1 MKFKKL
7 ISFITAMIM
16 TITAVSV
23 PVYAQDNKKA
33 SAPVTITVGKGSG
46 YDFTTIKDALDSIS
60 VIPTEYNNATIN
72 IDKGIYEEDIT
83 VDIPYVR
90 FVNTSKGDVV
100 ITNDKANGHADSSK
114 NFGTQKSATVTIDK
128 SATGFK
134 AENITFK
141 NGYNID
147 FDDREQTQA
156 VALVSLADK
165 VVFDNCKFLGRQDT
179 LYLKGASKGQDVYG
193 SADNARV
200 YLKNCYIEGTVDFI
214 FGDATAY
221 FEKCKL
227 NMAYHEKGG
236 HFTAA
241 NTTLFN
247 TGFVFD
253 NCTLTVDPKY
263 TADLKNKI
271 DLGRPWQADANYP
284 NYGSQ
289 TVYINCTMPSLLNP
303 DGFKTWNEETIA
315 EKIRFYEYGSKNTDT
330 KHRASFVKILTD
342 EQAAAYSRD
351 NVFGDWNPDMT
362 ARKTKSTVSGITLDK
377 YDIKIPMGSEDT
389 VKAYVLPNDSSNRSV
404 TYKSSDESIVTVDK
418 SGKLKAIKLGKA
430 VITAETAENN
440 FTVTAK
446 VEVIAPRTDIP
457 AVTGARIEHKDE
469 ILPGDTITLNYN
481 YELASD
487 TKIDKAL
494 IRWSAVDPAT
504 KEEILIKEGRGE
516 DLKKYDVRSE
526 DGGYFIKA
534 SVFPETATTY
544 GKYGKAVEAATG
556 TSVTKKNNSVY
567 LREGFNDLHRWKAVN
582 SAGKTTPFTAV
593 DDRGNKLIT
602 NESNESDNFSII
614 EYNNSANGSIWKNAD
629 YELRMRF
636 NPTLKG
642 WDGDSYFD
650 FYTAYNGKENSYYK
664 YRLVRGG
671 NTNSLKAYLYRKEKG
686 GEETLIGSDEKALSN
701 VVAQNS
707 GENNPWFRIKIT
719 TEENKVTALFIND
732 EDMKTLSTILYKEN
746 AALDG
751 GFAAIECFGRNE
763 ALLID
768 TLNVLGEDDLSGE
781 NTVRVYLAGDS
792 TVKSWGTDNSIGG
805 WGEYLKYYFNDNV
818 KIINKS
824 EGGRSTRSYINQG
837 RLDEIL
843 NEIRPNDFI
852 FIQLGTND
860 ARTDENAFLEHSV
873 EVGTPDANGIY
884 PTTEGKLTETPQNL
898 YQSYLNAEYG
908 YKETYY
914 PYKSGTYKWYLRQ
927 FVEKAR
933 EKGAIPVLIT
943 PVSRVFFDE
952 NGKIK
957 PHHGENDAY
966 VECVKQ
972 VAAETNTILIDM
984 FAITKDLYESYGQRV
999 TESIQNIKDDG
1010 SMDITHYNK
1019 FGSNII
1025 ASKLVAELA
1034 RQGINIAQDAVAS
1047 RKAVSKTDDIRKSDL
1062 YIVGD
1067 DAAAGYYKDDAYAL
1081 QKNGWGEYIDDY
1093 FVDRLTVHN
1102 YAKQGES
1109 IKTFTQTENYDE
1121 VFYNIKSGDY
1131 IMINFGETDSVK
1143 KDTDLSGDKDT
1154 QGSFKNYLCEYYI
1167 KPAAEIGAVPIIIT
1181 PVRERAF
1188 NADGTTA
1195 ESYGEYAKAMAE
1207 VAAELGVGYVNLNEE
1222 SALMYNELGKD
1233 NSKIFNP
1240 LYKDKTMGA
1249 GGYDNSNL
1257 SDYGADMM
1265 AAKIAS
1271 QLKFSSVTLKNY
1283 ENTAAEN
1290 KSSGN
1295 FITKADFAD
1304 KLMAV
1309 LGYDYDIYIN
1319 FADVE
1324 KGKPYYNGVGVAKS
1338 IGAAVGDSNGN
1349 FNPENPI
1356 SKSEAE
1362 FMVKKA
1368 LKVKEY
1374 DITGF
1379 VSSEGDTLTKEDAGK
1394 IFCNLYEV
1402 YK

>member
-1 MKFKKL
+1 MKLKKI
-7 ISFITAMIM
+7 ISLLAATVMVITAI
-16 TITAVSV
+16 
-23 PVYAQDNKKA
+23 PVNAQENKKA
-33 SAPVTITVGKGSG
+33 VAPVTISVGKGSG
-46 YDFTTIKDALDSIS
+46 YDFNTIKEALDSIT
-60 VIPTEYNNATIN
+60 VTPTEYNSATIN
-72 IDKGIYEEDIT
+72 IDKGVYEEDIT
-83 VDIPYVR
+83 VNIPYVH
-90 FVNTSKGDVV
+90 FVNESKGDVI

-128 SATGFK
+128 SATGFN

-214 FGDATAY
+214 FGDATAF

-227 NMAYHEKGG
+227 NMAYSEKGG
-236 HFTAA
+236 HFTAP

-253 NCTLTVDPKY
+253 SCTLTVDPKY
-263 TADLKNKI
+263 TSDLKNKI
-271 DLGRPWQADANYP
+271 DLGRPWQSDGNYP

-289 TVYINCTMPSLLNP
+289 SVYINCTMPAILNP
-303 DGFKTWNEETIA
+303 DGFRTWNEDTVV
-315 EKIRFYEYGSKNTDT
+315 EKIRFYEYGSKNTDMSY
-330 KHRASFVKILTD
+330 RASFVKKLSD

-351 NVFGDWNPDMT
+351 NVLGSWNPDMT
-362 ARKTKSTVSGITLDK
+362 AKKTSVKVSDITLDK
-377 YDIKIPMGSEDT
+377 YDIKLPMGTEDT
-389 VKAYVLPNDSSNRSV
+389 LKPYVLPDNSSNKTV
-404 TYKSSDESIVTVDK
+404 TYKSSDESIVSVDK
-418 SGKLKAIKLGKA
+418 NGKLKALDLGKA

-440 FTVTAK
+440 FSVTAK

-457 AVTGARIEHKDE
+457 KVTSAKIEHKDE
-469 ILPGDTITLNYN
+469 ILPNDSITFNYN
-481 YELASD
+481 YELDSD
-487 TKIDKAL
+487 KKIDKAL
-494 IRWSAVDPAT
+494 IRWSAVDPDT

-516 DLKKYDVRSE
+516 DAKKYDVRSE

-534 SVFPETATTY
+534 SVFPETTTTY
-544 GKYGKAVEAATG
+544 GKYGTAVEAATG
-556 TSVTKKNNSVY
+556 TSVTKKSNAAY
-567 LREGFNDLHRWKAVN
+567 LREGFNDLHRWKVTN
-582 SAGKTTPFTAV
+582 SAGKTTPFASL
-593 DDRGNKLIT
+593 DDRGNKLVT
-602 NESNESDNFSII
+602 NENDEKGDFSLM
-614 EYNNSANGSIWKNAD
+614 EYNKTANEKNWNNAE

-650 FYTAYNGKENSYYK
+650 FYTDYNGKDSSYYK

-671 NTNSLKAYLYRKEKG
+671 NTNSLKAYLYRKENG

-707 GENNPWFRIKIT
+707 GENNPWFRIKIK
-719 TEENKVTALFIND
+719 TENNKLSALFIND
-732 EDMKTLSTILYKEN
+732 DDMKTLSTIFYKETAPLN
-746 AALDG
+746 S
-751 GFAAIECFGRNE
+751 GFAAIECYGRGE
-763 ALLID
+763 ALLLD
-768 TLNVLGEDDLSGE
+768 TLNVIGKDDLNTE
-781 NTVRVYLAGDS
+781 NSIRVYLAGDS
-792 TVKSWGTDNSIGG
+792 TVKSWGADNSIGG

-843 NEIRPNDFI
+843 SEIRPNDFM

-860 ARTDENAFLEHSV
+860 ARTDANAFLEHSV
-873 EVGTPDANGIY
+873 EVGTPDSNGIY
-884 PTTEGKLTETPQNL
+884 PSIAGKLTETPQDL

-927 FVEKAR
+927 YVEKAR

-984 FAITKDLYESYGQRV
+984 FAITKELYESYGQRV

-1034 RQGINIAQDAVAS
+1034 RQGISIAQDSIAS
-1047 RKAVSKTDDIRKSDL
+1047 RKAVSKTEDIRKSDL
-1062 YIVGD
+1062 YVVGD
-1067 DAAAGYYKDDAYAL
+1067 DAAAKYYKDDSYSL
-1081 QKNGWGEYIDDY
+1081 QKNGWGEYIGDY

-1109 IKTFTQTENYDE
+1109 IKTFTESENYDE

-1131 IMINFGETDSVK
+1131 LMINFGESDSVK
-1143 KDTDLSGDKDT
+1143 KDTSLDGDKDKA
-1154 QGSFKNYLCEYYI
+1154 GSFKYYLYEYYI
-1167 KPAAEIGAVPIIIT
+1167 KPASEIGAVPIIIT
-1181 PVRERAF
+1181 PARERVF
-1188 NADGTTA
+1188 NADGTAA
-1195 ESYGEYAKAMAE
+1195 ESYGEYSKAIAE
-1207 VAAELGVGYVNLNEE
+1207 VAAELGTGYVNLNEE
-1222 SALMYNELGKD
+1222 SAAMYNELGKD
-1233 NSKIFNP
+1233 GCKIFSP
-1240 LYKDKTMGA
+1240 LYKDKTMGSQ
-1249 GGYDNSNL
+1249 GYDNSNL
-1257 SDYGADMM
+1257 NDYGADMI

-1283 ENTAAEN
+1283 ENDAAEN
-1290 KSSGN
+1290 KANNN
-1295 FITKADFAD
+1295 FITKAEFAD
-1304 KLMAV
+1304 KLTAV
-1309 LGYDYDIYIN
+1309 LGYNYEIYVN
-1319 FADVE
+1319 FSDVE

-1338 IGAAVGDSNGN
+1338 IGAAVPDANGN
-1349 FNPENPI
+1349 FNPEEPI
-1356 SKSEAE
+1356 TKSEAE
-1362 FMVKKA
+1362 FMVTKA
-1368 LKVKEY
+1368 LKANSY
-1374 DITGF
+1374 DISEF
-1379 VSSEGDTLTKEDAGK
+1379 VSGEGDILTKEEAGK
-1394 IFCNLYEV
+1394 IFCSLYDI
-1402 YK
+1402 YR